1 MVGLAMQRRSILRAV
16 CAIVAVISI
25 VPAAFAETLAQD
37 DFLELNTVSL
47 WDGPAPAAKG
57 HDERDIPTLTVF
69 RPERHHANGTAVIV
83 APGGAYIGLSGNLE
97 GRQVADWF
105 AAHGVTAFLLKYR
118 LAPNYRPPSQL
129 QDAQR
134 AIRFVRSRATAYGI
148 APDRIGMIGLSA
160 GGHLT
165 AMAATHF
172 DSGNPDASDP
182 IDHASSRPDFI
193 VLGYPVISF
202 ESLTP
207 GLRNVL
213 DPFVGPNPNQEMLD
227 DLSVER
233 HVTAQTPPAFI
244 YATTDDELVPVDHSI
259 LFYRAL
265 HAAGVP
271 VEMHLFA
278 HGAHGSGLGSG
289 DPALDLWSA
298 ALENWLRAQ
307 GLFTVAPA
315 ALATIHTP
323 GPLSVDATMGEL
335 LTDPAAHAV
344 LQEEIPQFAFSPQIE
359 QARDLTLRSLQRY
372 VPKLLTDVK
381 LQEVDAKLRA
391 ATAQR
396 R

>member
-1 MVGLAMQRRSILRAV
+1 VWGF
-16 CAIVAVISI
+16 VAVISI
-25 VPAAFAETLAQD
+25 MPPAFAQASDRD
-37 DFLELNTVSL
+37 DFLEITTVRL
-47 WDGPAPAAKG
+47 WDGPAPGAKG
-57 HDERDIPTLTVF
+57 ENERNIPTLSIF
-69 RPERHHANGTAVIV
+69 RPEKHQANGTAVIV
-83 APGGAYIGLSGNLE
+83 APGGAYIGLSSNLE
-97 GRQVADWF
+97 GRQVANWF

-118 LAPNYRPPSQL
+118 LAPTYRHPIQL

-134 AIRFVRSRATAYGI
+134 AIRFVRSRATAYRI
-148 APDRIGMIGLSA
+148 APDRIGMIGFSA

-182 IDHASSRPDFI
+182 IDRAGSRPDFI

-202 ESLTP
+202 EGLTP

-213 DPFVGPNPNQEMLD
+213 DPFVGSNPSQDMLD

-233 HVTAQTPPAFI
+233 HVSARTPPAFI
-244 YATTDDELVPVDHSI
+244 YATTDDELVPVEHSI

-307 GLFTVAPA
+307 GLFNVAPA
-315 ALATIHTP
+315 ALAAVHTA
-323 GPLSVDATMGEL
+323 GPLSVDATIGEL
-335 LTDPAAHAV
+335 LADPAAHAV
-344 LQEEIPQFAFSPQIE
+344 LQEEIPQFASSPQIE

-372 VPKLLTDVK
+372 VPKLLTDAK